1 MSNILQLQKT
11 VLDLNDRIN
20 REIQFGEDNQRDL
33 LATVALMRE
42 TLQHMESQITRLF
55 NERNAS
61 LFAAL
66 GQPVRPQTVDMTTA
80 HEPLPAVNTVVEN
93 ETEVAG

>member
-1 MSNILQLQKT
+1 MSNILQLQKN

-20 REIQFGEDNQRDL
+20 REIQFGEDSQREL
-33 LATVALMRE
+33 LATVALMGE
-42 TLQHMESQITRLF
+42 TLKHMESQITRMF

-80 HEPLPAVNTVVEN
+80 HEPLPPASTVVET